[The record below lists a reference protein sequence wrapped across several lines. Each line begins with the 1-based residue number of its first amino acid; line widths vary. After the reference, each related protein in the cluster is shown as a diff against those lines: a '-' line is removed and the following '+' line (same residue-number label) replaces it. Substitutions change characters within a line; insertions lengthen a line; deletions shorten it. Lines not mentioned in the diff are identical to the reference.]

1 MDKDLYNK
9 QYMEKLNIKRDKLL
23 LNNLLINIQEEES
36 KAIKFFTE
44 ENCKRF
50 RDILKPLTVGLI
62 FSKTQCYKTF
72 SAMSIIASFDRK
84 TKFKVLDL
92 SMVLDVW
99 FNTTTI
105 MDKFSILSPD
115 ILIIHGRCLLKS
127 AEFRVE
133 ALLDIISIRKTEHK
147 TTWMFIE
154 GDSNIFKE
162 TYAEIIPR
170 CDVILDF
177 SNIEKSSKEKE
188 ILNDEEEVMFGN

>member
-9 QYMEKLNIKRDKLL
+9 QYMEKLNTKRDKLL
-23 LNNLLINIQEEES
+23 LNDLLINIQEEES

-50 RDILKPLTVGLI
+50 RNTLKPLTVGLI
-62 FSKTQCYKTF
+62 FSKTQCYRTF

-99 FNTTTI
+99 FNTTTT
-105 MDKFSILSPD
+105 MNKLSILSPD

-127 AEFRVE
+127 VEFRVE

-154 GDSNIFKE
+154 GDSDIFRE
-162 TYAEIIPR
+162 TYAEIIPQ

-177 SNIEKSSKEKE
+177 NSIENSSKEKE
-188 ILNDEEEVMFGN
+188 MSDEEEEVMYKN